1 MGMERKKEGTGMR
14 RRTGNYTTKHTP
26 LSHVRT
32 ADTQRQM
39 GDSVILPTED
49 AAGLVQGAFIRATQ
63 AANRERVETIV
74 EWMLAVL
81 FLASMMSA
89 IVRGS

>member
-1 MGMERKKEGTGMR
+1 MR
-14 RRTGNYTTKHTP
+14 RRTGNYTTKPIP

-63 AANRERVETIV
+63 AANRERFEMIG
-74 EWMLAVL
+74 EWLLGML
-81 FLASMMSA
+81 FLAGMMSA